1 MILQRLQIDGRL
13 HHLLQLRQICVMC
26 LQGFDILLL
35 EEVAVAVILDCV
47 QRFDEA
53 GKTDDDLVSA
63 DYVF

>member
-1 MILQRLQIDGRL
+1 
-13 HHLLQLRQICVMC
+13 MC